1 MYTITVN
8 KITINCSN
16 EKELK
21 RKIALYCG
29 GSYDM
34 HNKLYNEALQT
45 KGKAL
50 SLEEE
55 KYVKSDELITDL
67 ENAKEL
73 FINKRNKKIKK

>member
-34 HNKLYNEALQT
+34 HNKLYNEALQA

-50 SLEEE
+50 SLEE

-67 ENAKEL
+67 ENAKEVL
-73 FINKRNKKIKK
+73 VNKKIKNKK

>member
-21 RKIALYCG
+21 KKISLYCG

-34 HNKLYNEALQT
+34 HKKLYNEALQAKSKT
-45 KGKAL
+45 L
-50 SLEEE
+50 EEEE

-67 ENAKEL
+67 ENAKEAL
-73 FINKRNKKIKK
+73 VNKKTKNKK

>member
-21 RKIALYCG
+21 KKIALYCG

-34 HNKLYNEALQT
+34 HNKLYNEALQA

-50 SLEEE
+50 SLEE

-67 ENAKEL
+67 ENAKEVL
-73 FINKRNKKIKK
+73 VNKKIKNKK

>member
-34 HNKLYNEALQT
+34 HKKLFNEALQA

-55 KYVKSDELITDL
+55 KYIKSDELITDL
-67 ENAKEL
+67 EDAKEIL
-73 FINKRNKKIKK
+73 VNKRKQKK

>member
-21 RKIALYCG
+21 KKIALYCG

-34 HNKLYNEALQT
+34 HNKLYNEALQA

-50 SLEEE
+50 SLEE

-67 ENAKEL
+67 ENAKEVL
-73 FINKRNKKIKK
+73 VNKKIK